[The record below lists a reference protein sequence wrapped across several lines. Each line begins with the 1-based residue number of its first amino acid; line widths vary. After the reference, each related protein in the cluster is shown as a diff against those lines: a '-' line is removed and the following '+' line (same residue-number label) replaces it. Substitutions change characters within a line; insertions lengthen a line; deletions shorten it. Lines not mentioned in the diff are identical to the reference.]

1 MTDMILMINPKNK
14 RERADETMRDLFG
27 NLTSTS
33 SVTKI
38 NSSEHLENHKRTF
51 RESQRASMKVL
62 SMLDAAWL

>member
-51 RESQRASMKVL
+51 RESQRASMKLL
-62 SMLDAAWL
+62 SMLDAVWL

>member
-1 MTDMILMINPKNK
+1 MTDMILMINPKT
-14 RERADETMRDLFG
+14 REKEQMKPRQNLFG